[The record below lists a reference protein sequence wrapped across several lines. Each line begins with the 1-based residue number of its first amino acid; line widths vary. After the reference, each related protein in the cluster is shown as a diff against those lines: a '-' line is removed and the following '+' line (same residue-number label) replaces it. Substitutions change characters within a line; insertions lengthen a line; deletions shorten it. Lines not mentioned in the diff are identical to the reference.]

1 MSRAIPRLVVAGT
14 ASGVGKTTATV
25 AIARALRARGLKVAL
40 FKCGPDY
47 LDPTY
52 HARAVAG
59 TSHNLDGWMM
69 GREAVLSTFAA
80 ETAGADIALIEGV
93 MGLFDGASPTGEE
106 GSTAEIAKWL
116 EAPVALVVDASGMAR
131 SVAALVQGFA
141 GFDPALRVAA
151 VVCNQVGS
159 RGHLDIL
166 RQAQRS
172 PPVLGG
178 LPRDAAQSFPERH
191 LGLRTADE
199 AALPE
204 ARFDHWGAQAEAWIG
219 LDALLAIA
227 RAAPGLPEVAAAP
240 AAVATAAAAPAAVA
254 TAAVVTAAT
263 TTPAAGEA
271 RAGAARPRARL
282 GVAFDEAFH
291 FYYADNL
298 RRLEAAGAELV
309 RFSPIRDA
317 RLPDV
322 DGLYLGGGYPEA
334 HAERLAENAA
344 MRAEIRAFADRGG
357 PIYAECG
364 GLMYLTEA
372 IRTLD
377 GRAHPM
383 VGLVPAEAV
392 MCEKLQALGYV
403 EVETQARTIL
413 GGAGLRFRGHQF
425 RYSELRPA
433 RTEPPP
439 AQAEPPPAQ
448 AEPPPAQAE
457 PPPAP
462 AAQTSPTPPAAHA
475 SPTSQAP
482 PAGASAPAAPAAPAL
497 AEAPLPIEHAYS
509 VRRRRGG
516 QVAREGY
523 RAQSVLASYVHAHWA
538 SNPLVPEGLVAS
550 AAAHRKEQ
558 GR

>member
-25 AIARALRARGLKVAL
+25 AIARALRARGLQVAL

-80 ETAGADIALIEGV
+80 ETAGADVALIEGV

-166 RQAQRS
+166 RQAQAQVNRS
-172 PPVLGG
+172 LPVLGG
-178 LPRDAAQSFPERH
+178 LPRDEAQRFPERH

-204 ARFDHWGAQAEAWIG
+204 ERLDHWGAQAEAWIG
-219 LDALLAIA
+219 LDALLEIA
-227 RAAPGLPEVAAAP
+227 RAAPPL
-240 AAVATAAAAPAAVA
+240 
-254 TAAVVTAAT
+254 
-263 TTPAAGEA
+263 PAAGA
-271 RAGAARPRARL
+271 AATPGAAAGAQRGRARIGL
-282 GVAFDEAFH
+282 AFDEAFH

-309 RFSPIRDA
+309 RFSPIGDA

-322 DGLYLGGGYPEA
+322 DALYLGGGYPEV
-334 HAERLAENAA
+334 HAERLAANAA
-344 MRAEIRAFADRGG
+344 LRGEIRAFAGRGG

-383 VGLVPAEAV
+383 VGLVPAEAA

-425 RYSELRPA
+425 RYSELRPSTRA
-433 RTEPPP
+433 VPVEPSAAPAPVEQPP
-439 AQAEPPPAQ
+439 AQAP
-448 AEPPPAQAE
+448 
-457 PPPAP
+457 
-462 AAQTSPTPPAAHA
+462 A
-475 SPTSQAP
+475 SPP
-482 PAGASAPAAPAAPAL
+482 
-497 AEAPLPIEHAYS
+497 EHAPLPIEHAYS

-516 QVAREGY
+516 QVSREGY
-523 RAQSVLASYVHAHWA
+523 RTASVLASYVHAHWA

-550 AAAHRKEQ
+550 AAAHRKE
-558 GR
+558 RAR